1 MKTLKKV
8 SAEQANQ
15 LVGGPW
21 NDSDATC
28 WAEYGDFTGLLQSL
42 NKELEKHGL
51 ELLEIDAGLS
61 DMPVLLNKIG
71 GR

>member
-1 MKTLKKV
+1 MKTLKKL
-8 SAEQANQ
+8 SEDQANQ

-21 NDSDATC
+21 NSSRGIC
-28 WAEYGDFTGLLQSL
+28 WAEYGDYTGLLQQL

-71 GR
+71 R